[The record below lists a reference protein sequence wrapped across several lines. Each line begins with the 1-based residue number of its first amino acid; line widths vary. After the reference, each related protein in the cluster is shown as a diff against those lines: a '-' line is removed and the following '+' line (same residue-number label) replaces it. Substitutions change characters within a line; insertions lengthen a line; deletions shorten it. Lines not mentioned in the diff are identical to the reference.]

1 MNKTPALFNLHEIDK
16 KYPHLFDP
24 GEVPK
29 SLFLAVTQHVE
40 SEDGIPEAKITVT
53 QFIRLDLLKGK
64 PYEDEV
70 REMVGLPPRKVKEAE

>member
-1 MNKTPALFNLHEIDK
+1 MNKTPALFNLHEIGK
-16 KYPHLFDP
+16 KYPHLFEP

-29 SLFLAVTQHVE
+29 SLFLVVNQPID
-40 SEDGIPEAKITVT
+40 SEDGIPEARATVT

-70 REMVGLPPRKVKEAE
+70 REMVGLPPRKVRESE

>member
-1 MNKTPALFNLHEIDK
+1 MSKTPGIFNLHELDK

-29 SLFLAVTQHVE
+29 SLFLAITQPID
-40 SEDGIPEAKITVT
+40 SEDGIPEARATVAH
-53 QFIRLDLLKGK
+53 FIRLDLLKGK

-70 REMVGLPPRKVKEAE
+70 REMVGLPPRKVKENQ

>member
-29 SLFLAVTQHVE
+29 SLFLAVNQHVE
-40 SEDGIPEAKITVT
+40 SEDGVWD
-53 QFIRLDLLKGK
+53 DLVMVDVLIHGGRWWVI
-64 PYEDEV
+64 EDEV
-70 REMVGLPPRKVKEAE
+70 EVLDE

>member
-1 MNKTPALFNLHEIDK
+1 MNKTPTIFNLHEIGNK
-16 KYPHLFDP
+16 SPHLFDQ

-29 SLFLAVTQHVE
+29 SLFLAVNQRVE

-70 REMVGLPPRKVKEAE
+70 RELVGLPPRNKETE

>member
-16 KYPHLFDP
+16 KYPHLFDS

-29 SLFLAVTQHVE
+29 SLFLAINQPVE

-70 REMVGLPPRKVKEAE
+70 REMVGLPPRKVRENQ

>member
-16 KYPHLFDP
+16 KHPHLFDP
-24 GEVPK
+24 GEGPK
-29 SLFLAVTQHVE
+29 SLFLAVNQHVE

-70 REMVGLPPRKVKEAE
+70 REMVGLPPRKVRESE

>member
-29 SLFLAVTQHVE
+29 SLFLAINQSVE

-70 REMVGLPPRKVKEAE
+70 RGMVGLPPRKGKEAE